1 MVSTPYKENGLM
13 FQQAC
18 MTSELAPCLAMS
30 HTELAPAA
38 WQPAP
43 VPACTCQDYESYT
56 QGNRSTTS
64 KIQPDGTK
72 ITRKVIH
79 TLIKIYSANN
89 TDIILT

>member
-38 WQPAP
+38 WQPAS
-43 VPACTCQDYESYT
+43 VPSYID
-56 QGNRSTTS
+56 QNLFRR
-64 KIQPDGTK
+64 QH
-72 ITRKVIH
+72 R
-79 TLIKIYSANN
+79 YY
-89 TDIILT
+89 TDIDTLNAEIIYNDSFLLT